1 MAEILVNAW
10 CHGST
15 LFNGG
20 GLHQRRLRSGKQRLL
35 AQIHPAGAMV
45 RILILF
51 TLSWDSAGL
60 VQFVSFCRAR
70 IVSGCGIPA
79 ALPRKLPSR
88 AGHEIGRASC
98 RERV

>member
-45 RILILF
+45 HILILF

-60 VQFVSFCRAR
+60 VQFVSFC
-70 IVSGCGIPA
+70 
-79 ALPRKLPSR
+79 
-88 AGHEIGRASC
+88 
-98 RERV
+98 